1 MFGGGKISLFDKSPA
16 YDDSHP
22 ELKDMGSQSRT
33 RSPERFRASLPD
45 FVVFWIS
52 TGFAKNTRIRTAKL
66 TVRVPYAH
74 DRTRTKI
81 RVSYAYRTRIDFTFL
96 VD

>member
-1 MFGGGKISLFDKSPA
+1 MFRGGKISLFDKSPA

-45 FVVFWIS
+45 FVVRE
-52 TGFAKNTRIRTAKL
+52 TGYIHYENEFSKKRSIFF
-66 TVRVPYAH
+66 
-74 DRTRTKI
+74 
-81 RVSYAYRTRIDFTFL
+81 S
-96 VD
+96 